1 MVALQMRQSLS
12 LVLPALPYRVHALS
26 DPGDTTTGGVTW
38 RLSVSSSPLG
48 PTSPCMVLCDG
59 TEQAFAPALLRLR
72 PGCIALPADSVAVR
86 TRHHSIPTPDKAELA
101 CRVCN
106 ESTYFARIFLLIP
119 LYTLSYHLTLSSIT
133 AAWIAQGP
141 VRLHS
146 PRARPHRQPPRRSH
160 LASHHYTRH
169 RYRRKQALSTQLSHH
184 YQEQEP
190 AALTACAFL
199 PSPAAFDHTTTTHR
213 RSLCPILTRPTAC
226 LRSAKQRQSRL
237 SCATAT
243 GQPRDE

>member
-119 LYTLSYHLTLSSIT
+119 LYTLSYHSPPSPLLGSRRAQCASTLL
-133 AAWIAQGP
+133 AP
-141 VRLHS
+141 
-146 PRARPHRQPPRRSH
+146 ART
-160 LASHHYTRH
+160 ASHRV
-169 RYRRKQALSTQLSHH
+169 ALIW
-184 YQEQEP
+184 P
-190 AALTACAFL
+190 
-199 PSPAAFDHTTTTHR
+199 PTTTHVIGTVASKLSQLNSPTTTKNKNPRLSRPAPFCR
-213 RSLCPILTRPTAC
+213 RPQLSTIQQQHTAD
-226 LRSAKQRQSRL
+226 RSAQY
-237 SCATAT
+237 
-243 GQPRDE
+243 

>member
-26 DPGDTTTGGVTW
+26 YPGDATTGDATW

-86 TRHHSIPTPDKAELA
+86 TRHHSIPTPDEAELA

-106 ESTYFARIFLLIP
+106 ETTYFAHIFLLIP
-119 LYTLSYHLTLSSIT
+119 LYTLSYHSPPSPLLRSRRAQCASTLL
-133 AAWIAQGP
+133 AP
-141 VRLHS
+141 
-146 PRARPHRQPPRRSH
+146 ART
-160 LASHHYTRH
+160 ASHRVALIWPPTTTHVIGTVAS
-169 RYRRKQALSTQLSHH
+169 KQASSLNSLSHH

-213 RSLCPILTRPTAC
+213 RSLSPISTRPTAC